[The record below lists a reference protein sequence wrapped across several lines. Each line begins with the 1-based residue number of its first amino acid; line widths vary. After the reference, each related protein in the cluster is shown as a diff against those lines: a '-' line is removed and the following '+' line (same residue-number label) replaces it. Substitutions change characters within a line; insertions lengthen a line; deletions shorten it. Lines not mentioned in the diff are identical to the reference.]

1 MQHTHTWG
9 LRTEISA
16 IKLEA
21 NQLEMTEDK
30 KW

>member
-1 MQHTHTWG
+1 MQGTHRWG

-16 IKLEA
+16 IKLGA
-21 NQLEMTEDK
+21 NQLEMTEDT